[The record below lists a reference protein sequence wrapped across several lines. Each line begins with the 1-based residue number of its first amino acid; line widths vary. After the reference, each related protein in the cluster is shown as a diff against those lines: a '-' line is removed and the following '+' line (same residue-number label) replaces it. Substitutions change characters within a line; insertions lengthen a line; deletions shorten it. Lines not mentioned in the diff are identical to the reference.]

1 MTSKCNTKQY
11 YSNNA
16 TEYISNTQ
24 SADMSEHYGRFL
36 PYLPDGAKILDVG
49 FGSGR
54 DMLFFA
60 SKGYHVVGVD
70 NVPEF
75 VSSAKQKGL
84 DVQLADLH
92 NLTFNQEFDGIWA
105 CASLLHSNDL
115 PCAFRNIAKALKVGG
130 HIYLSMKFGS
140 GTSVENGRFFHYI
153 DEQKLRQLCELSQ
166 LYIVEIYKSD
176 DLLNRNNGWLNAVI
190 TKKLN

>member
-1 MTSKCNTKQY
+1 MTSKCNTKQH

-16 TEYISNTQ
+16 NEYISSTQ
-24 SADMSEHYGRFL
+24 SVDMYEHYRRFL

-60 SKGYHVVGVD
+60 SKGYNVVGVD

-75 VSSAKQKGL
+75 VDNAKSKGL
-84 DVQLADLH
+84 NVHLCDFHKLPYAEQ
-92 NLTFNQEFDGIWA
+92 FDGICA

-130 HIYLSMKFGS
+130 HIYLSMKYGS

-153 DEQKLRQLCELSQ
+153 DQQKLRQLCDLSQ
-166 LYIVEIYKSD
+166 LHIVEIYKSD
-176 DLLNRNNGWLNAVI
+176 DLLNRNNGWLNAVL
-190 TKKLN
+190 TKN